1 MKRAAIVTALLL
13 ATMLPAQAFSG
24 NDRLVCLAKV
34 INSEQLPFA
43 PMGYW
48 LVKVTLEVN
57 PPGGPA
63 YQVTVQDNMPWQGPP
78 PRRGER
84 FRVRCDPANPGEIHL
99 I

>member
-1 MKRAAIVTALLL
+1 MKRAAIATALLL
-13 ATMLPAQAFSG
+13 ATMLSAQASPG
-24 NDRLVCLAKV
+24 SDRLVCLAKV
-34 INSEQLPFA
+34 ISSEQLPFA

-48 LVKVTLEVN
+48 LVKVTLEVS

-78 PRRGER
+78 PRRGQI
-84 FRVRCDPANPGEIHL
+84 FRLWCDPADPTNLHL